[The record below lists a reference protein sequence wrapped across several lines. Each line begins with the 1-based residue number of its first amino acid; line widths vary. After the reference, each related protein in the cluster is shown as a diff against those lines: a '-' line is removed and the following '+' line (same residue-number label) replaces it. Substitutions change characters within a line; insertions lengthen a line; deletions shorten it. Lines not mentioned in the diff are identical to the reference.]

1 MQDTEPVIE
10 PMEKSYTIAPVSD
23 RLLAFIIDYLP
34 FFIVPAAVI
43 WFITTFLKD
52 VFLSYNTLLGVLAVC
67 QILFFVYAAVFN
79 SGNRLTL
86 GKWLMGLKVVTTDGN
101 DLNIVRGVMR
111 SLGYLI
117 GLVLSFTGFA
127 LAYITKDKRALQDY
141 MAGSVVISTREKTE
155 AQSLVVMFMAAII
168 AGGLVAMMG
177 FYIFKAQPA
186 YQKEL
191 VNRARIQVAK
201 LAFLQEIHKQKYGR
215 YTQDIVRLGLISG
228 DAVQFRR
235 DMQAN
240 LRRQGFLI
248 GVSGDKY
255 KAAAVAKGMC
265 PKLDACP
272 GGDNYKITAV
282 AKDNLHTKVSVE
294 Q

>member
-1 MQDTEPVIE
+1 
-10 PMEKSYTIAPVSD
+10 MEKSYSIAPVSD

-34 FFIVPAAVI
+34 FFLAPAGII
-43 WFITTFLKD
+43 WFITSFLTDIYIPYK
-52 VFLSYNTLLGVLAVC
+52 TLLNALIIC

-79 SGNRLTL
+79 SGGRLTL

-101 DLNIVRGVMR
+101 NLSIVRGVLR
-111 SLGYLI
+111 SLGYFI
-117 GLVLSFTGFA
+117 GLIFSFTGFA

-155 AQSLVVMFMAAII
+155 AQSMVVMFMSAII
-168 AGGLVAMMG
+168 AGGLVAMTG

-191 VNRARIQVAK
+191 VNRAQTQVAK
-201 LAFLQEIHKQKYGR
+201 IAFLQEVHKQKYGR

-235 DMQAN
+235 DMQAD
-240 LRRQGFLI
+240 LRRNGFLM
-248 GVSGDKY
+248 GVTGDK
-255 KAAAVAKGMC
+255 
-265 PKLDACP
+265 
-272 GGDNYKITAV
+272 YKITAV
-282 AKDNLHTKVSVE
+282 AKDDRHTKVSIE
-294 Q
+294 K